1 MENLQLVFP
10 EIFLSLS
17 IMFLLI
23 LGVFKNNSAKLI
35 QNISLVILLITAVIT
50 FNETISISE
59 AKLFNNSVVIDY
71 LSSFMKIITL
81 LAAFL
86 VLIISSNY
94 LKTFKI
100 FKIEYPILILS
111 SVLGMMIMISSNDLI
126 VFYMG
131 LELQSLALYV
141 LATFNRDQI
150 KSSEAGLKYFVLS
163 ALSSGLLLYGCSLI
177 YGFTG
182 STNFNIISTQL
193 NSYEY
198 ALTFGIVFIL
208 VGLAFK
214 ISAVPFHMWAP
225 DVYEG
230 SPTSVTLFFTMVP
243 KIAALSV
250 FIRFLYVPFLNLI
263 EQWQMILI
271 FLSIASMLFGA
282 IAAIGQTN
290 LKRLV
295 AYSSIGHIGY
305 ALAGLATGSN
315 EGIQS
320 SVIYITIYILMNLG
334 LFSCLLMMKRN
345 NEYHENI
352 EDLSGLSKNHPM
364 LSLSLLI
371 ILFSLAG
378 IPPLAGFFAK
388 FYIFKSVLEQ
398 SMYFLAIVGLLSTV
412 VAAFYYLRLIKIMYF
427 DKEKEKYDTDHSLWL
442 KFSLTASTI
451 LILIYFIFP
460 SQLIEVVSRIN
471 IIQ

>member
-1 MENLQLVFP
+1 MINLELIFP

-23 LGVFKNNSAKLI
+23 LGVFKKNSSILI
-35 QNISLVILLITAVIT
+35 QNISLIVLLITAVIT
-50 FNETISISE
+50 FNETLAINQTT
-59 AKLFNNSVVIDY
+59 LFNDSIIIDY
-71 LSSFMKIITL
+71 FSSFMKIVTL
-81 LAAFL
+81 IAAFL
-86 VLIISSNY
+86 VLLISTNY
-94 LKTFKI
+94 LKIFKI

-111 SVLGMMIMISSNDLI
+111 SVLGMMVMISSNDLI

-141 LATFNRDQI
+141 LATFNRDQL

-182 STNFNIISTQL
+182 STNFNVIANQL
-193 NSYEY
+193 NSSEY
-198 ALTFGIVFIL
+198 MITFGIVFIL

-243 KIAALSV
+243 KIAALTV

-263 EQWQMILI
+263 DQWQMILI

-290 LKRLV
+290 IKRLI

-305 ALAGLATGSN
+305 TLAGLATGTN
-315 EGIQS
+315 DGIQS
-320 SVIYITIYILMNLG
+320 SVIYITIYIIMNLG

-345 NEYHENI
+345 NKYYENI
-352 EDLSGLSKNHPM
+352 EDLSGLSKNHPL
-364 LSLSLLI
+364 LSFSLLI

-412 VAAFYYLRLIKIMYF
+412 IAAFYYLRIIKIIYF

-442 KFSLTASTI
+442 KFSLTAST
-451 LILIYFIFP
+451 LLVLMYFIFP
-460 SQLIEVVSRIN
+460 NQLIEVISRIN
-471 IIQ
+471 II